1 VQRGVDAT
9 AEEGSPVGD
18 AAVLGGVAALL
29 VAVHFLA
36 PEPVRARL
44 AFDYVAF
51 DPLTLVT
58 SAYVHS
64 TDAHLFGNLLGYG
77 IGAVYAYGLCVR
89 RGERAWFRRTSVL
102 LLVALPVLV
111 NLASYVALSVQ
122 FPDARP
128 VSRGF
133 SGVVGGFC
141 GFLLVALFSAL
152 REEAG
157 VRTATGALLAVCTVA
172 VGVLGVARTPTDPV
186 TPLFVLAGVV
196 LSAVGSGFVVGDPL
210 ARLWRRRRD
219 VAEVLL
225 VTLAVALLARSL
237 FPVEPVAGGPLA
249 EENVFAHAS
258 GVLFGAAFAAV
269 AARFGGQ

>member
-1 VQRGVDAT
+1 MRDNADRF
-9 AEEGSPVGD
+9 GSHTSDV
-18 AAVLGGVAALL
+18 AVIGGVAVLL
-29 VAVHFLA
+29 VALHFLA
-36 PEPVRARL
+36 PPAARARL
-44 AFDYVAF
+44 AFDYVTF

-58 SAYVHS
+58 SAYVHA

-152 REEAG
+152 REKAG
-157 VRTATGALLAVCTVA
+157 VQVATGALLAVCTVA
-172 VGVLGVARTPTDPV
+172 VGALGVARAPTDPV
-186 TPLFVLAGVV
+186 TLLFVLAGVA
-196 LSAVGSGFVVGDPL
+196 LSVVGSGFVAVGDPL
-210 ARLWRRRRD
+210 ERLWRRRRD

-258 GVLFGAAFAAV
+258 GVLFGAVFAV
-269 AARFGGQ
+269 AAGRFGGR